1 MELPAQRQVISGV
14 GKLEFGPPSDI
25 FSQALAIVL
34 SHLGESIGYQEIL
47 CTSGRAFKICW
58 SDEMFFWDRFAEQP
72 DPDPEYYLRTD
83 YESVHAAVRA
93 AGYQGEIIANSAC
106 ERIEQ
111 SASIQRRED
120 GRGIRELV
128 LDSID
133 AGRPVVALMSV
144 AHERWAPEWSIVT
157 GYDEGG
163 DVVTGWSCF
172 QTEEREKEELEFEPE
187 GCFRKRDWERDT
199 PVIVRLSGEKADV
212 DRKALGRDALE
223 FGVTLSPGLSEGHE
237 SRGFETYERWACAVE
252 DRDIETL
259 DEEALLGRL
268 HYHIHF
274 IGHLAAQKWY
284 TCAYLKD
291 MEKKGWNVSD
301 VLHAA
306 ARYAKIHELMWDC
319 WKLAGGY
326 WRDAQ
331 AEVGKFRV
339 PETRR
344 EIAAIIREAETLD
357 RAAFTHLGS
366 ALGAWDKSHSF
377 YINS

>member
-1 MELPAQRQVISGV
+1 MVISHV

-34 SHLGESIGYQEIL
+34 SHLGESIEYQEIL

-72 DPDPEYYLRTD
+72 DPDPEGYLRSD
-83 YESVHAAVRA
+83 YDSVDSAIQT
-93 AGYQGEIIANSAC
+93 AGYQSEIIANITC
-106 ERIEQ
+106 EHPEQ
-111 SASIQRRED
+111 NASVSRRAD
-120 GRGIRELV
+120 GQGIRDLV
-128 LDSID
+128 IDSIG
-133 AGRPVVALMSV
+133 AGRPVVALMSA
-144 AHERWAPEWSIVT
+144 AHERWAPEWTIIT

-163 DVVTGWSCF
+163 EIVTGWSCF
-172 QTEEREKEELEFEPE
+172 QNEEREKEELEFEPE
-187 GCFRKRDWERDT
+187 GYFRKRDWERDT
-199 PVIVRLSGEKADV
+199 PVVVRLSGAKAEV
-212 DRKALGRDALE
+212 DRKALGRDALQ
-223 FGVTLSPGLSEGHE
+223 FGIDLSPGSAEGHE
-237 SRGFETYERWACAVE
+237 SRGFETYARWACAVE
-252 DRDIETL
+252 DGDIENL
-259 DEEALLGRL
+259 DEEILLGRL

-331 AEVGKFRV
+331 AEVGKFRG

-344 EIAAIIREAETLD
+344 EIAAIIRAAGKLD
-357 RAAFTHLGS
+357 RAAVTHLES